1 MSESMKLPVGID
13 NFEKI
18 RRNGFYYI
26 DKTRLIE
33 QLFSNWGEVNLFTR
47 PRRFGKTLNMS
58 MLKSFFEIGAD
69 AALFDGLYISS
80 NKQLCDEHM
89 GKYPVIF
96 LSLKNG
102 EGLDFAAAK
111 YQMTELI
118 GTEARRFSFLQ
129 NSDELDAYDRET
141 YCSLC
146 KMNGG
151 QYVMEDHMLYAS
163 LQILSKLLYKHY
175 GKKTVILIDEYD
187 VPLDKAFQHGY
198 YREMVALMRTMF
210 GKALKTNDALQF
222 AVLTGCLRV
231 SKESIFTGLNNFKI
245 LSITDTRFEE
255 QFGFTDE
262 EVKELLTY
270 YHVENRFSETK
281 EWYDGYRA
289 AAGDYLYNP
298 RSVVCAL
305 RDNQLANY
313 WTSSGTYDS
322 IFNYIKG
329 NIADVRNDLVLM
341 VAGEHV
347 PAKMQ
352 QYAAT
357 ANALHTKDQIY
368 SAMVVYGLLTYENGK
383 VFIPNKELMDKF
395 DELLLSNQQLG
406 YVYRLARESQRMLQ
420 ATIHGDTDTMEEI
433 LEYVHDTEVPIY
445 SYNSEVELSA
455 IVNLVYLSARDEYRV
470 EREDKAGKG
479 FVDFIFYPKRNN
491 IPGIILELKIDHT
504 PQKAIEQIKE
514 KNYQLR
520 FQGKIGEIPVYEGS
534 ILAVGISYD
543 KKTKKHSCE
552 VEML

>member
-1 MSESMKLPVGID
+1 MGRYLNSSTPYALYQGETNQPYFVDKSLLLAELFPVLDAGNQHIC
-13 NFEKI
+13 I
-18 RRNGFYYI
+18 
-26 DKTRLIE
+26 
-33 QLFSNWGEVNLFTR
+33 TR
-47 PRRFGKTLNMS
+47 PRRFGKTIMANMIAAFLSKKVDSDSIFSRLKITSNLKYKEYRNKYNVISIDFSKISRSCDSYSDYIGKIETTLIRDLKKEYTQIEVYEDDSAADVLETIFEECNQERFVFVLDEWDFIFHKDFINEENKKQYIQFLSNLLKDRPYVQMTYMTGILPIAKYSDGSELNM
-58 MLKSFFEIGAD
+58 F
-69 AALFDGLYISS
+69 
-80 NKQLCDEHM
+80 
-89 GKYPVIF
+89 
-96 LSLKNG
+96 
-102 EGLDFAAAK
+102 
-111 YQMTELI
+111 
-118 GTEARRFSFLQ
+118 
-129 NSDELDAYDRET
+129 
-141 YCSLC
+141 
-146 KMNGG
+146 
-151 QYVMEDHMLYAS
+151 
-163 LQILSKLLYKHY
+163 
-175 GKKTVILIDEYD
+175 DEYD
-187 VPLDKAFQHGY
+187 MA
-198 YREMVALMRTMF
+198 
-210 GKALKTNDALQF
+210 
-222 AVLTGCLRV
+222 C
-231 SKESIFTGLNNFKI
+231 KEKYS
-245 LSITDTRFEE
+245 EY
-255 QFGFTDE
+255 FGFLDE
-262 EVKELLTY
+262 EVDQLYDIYKKITKNPKILRSEL
-270 YHVENRFSETK
+270 K

-491 IPGIILELKIDHT
+491 IPGIILELKIDHI

-552 VEML
+552 VEMLSKDT

>member
-1 MSESMKLPVGID
+1 MGRYLNSSTPYALYQGETNQPYFVDKSLLLAELFPVLDAGNQHIC
-13 NFEKI
+13 I
-18 RRNGFYYI
+18 
-26 DKTRLIE
+26 
-33 QLFSNWGEVNLFTR
+33 TR
-47 PRRFGKTLNMS
+47 PRRFGKTIMANMIAAFLSKKVDSDSIFSRLKITSNLKYKEYRNKYNVISIDFSKISRSCDSYSDYIGKIETTLIRDLKKEYPQIEVYEDDSAADVLETIFEECNQERFVFVLDEWDFIFHKDFINEENKKQYIQFLSNLLKDRPYVQITYMTGILPIAKYSDGSELNM
-58 MLKSFFEIGAD
+58 F
-69 AALFDGLYISS
+69 
-80 NKQLCDEHM
+80 
-89 GKYPVIF
+89 
-96 LSLKNG
+96 
-102 EGLDFAAAK
+102 
-111 YQMTELI
+111 
-118 GTEARRFSFLQ
+118 
-129 NSDELDAYDRET
+129 
-141 YCSLC
+141 
-146 KMNGG
+146 
-151 QYVMEDHMLYAS
+151 
-163 LQILSKLLYKHY
+163 
-175 GKKTVILIDEYD
+175 DEYD
-187 VPLDKAFQHGY
+187 
-198 YREMVALMRTMF
+198 MV
-210 GKALKTNDALQF
+210 
-222 AVLTGCLRV
+222 C
-231 SKESIFTGLNNFKI
+231 KEKYS
-245 LSITDTRFEE
+245 EY
-255 QFGFTDE
+255 FGFLDE
-262 EVKELLTY
+262 EVDQLYDIYKKITKNPKILRSEL
-270 YHVENRFSETK
+270 K

-329 NIADVRNDLVLM
+329 NIADVLNDLVLM

-357 ANALHTKDQIY
+357 ANVLHTKDQIY

-520 FQGKIGEIPVYEGS
+520 FQGKIGEISVYEGS

>member
-1 MSESMKLPVGID
+1 MGTYLNPGNDEFYNAVKKS
-13 NFEKI
+13 KI
-18 RRNGFYYI
+18 YV
-26 DKTRLIE
+26 DKTELLKFTNSVLCGE
-33 QLFSNWGEVNLFTR
+33 QKDICVSR
-47 PRRFGKTLNMS
+47 PRRFGKSMTANMLVAYYS
-58 MLKSFFEIGAD
+58 KGCESKE
-69 AALFDGLYISS
+69 LFDGLKVAEEQGYEEHL
-80 NKQLCDEHM
+80 NKYNVIHINMIDFLSRAESMDGLIDYMQRRLLWDIKKEYSDVDCFDWNDLVDVLETIYSEKKQSFVIIIDEWDCIFR
-89 GKYPVIF
+89 KYPDNVEEQ
-96 LSLKNG
+96 KKY
-102 EGLDFAAAK
+102 LDFLRFFIKGKSYVALAYMTGILPIKK
-111 YQMTELI
+111 YGEHSALNM
-118 GTEARRFSFLQ
+118 F
-129 NSDELDAYDRET
+129 
-141 YCSLC
+141 
-146 KMNGG
+146 
-151 QYVMEDHMLYAS
+151 
-163 LQILSKLLYKHY
+163 
-175 GKKTVILIDEYD
+175 DEYD
-187 VPLDKAFQHGY
+187 MA
-198 YREMVALMRTMF
+198 
-210 GKALKTNDALQF
+210 
-222 AVLTGCLRV
+222 C
-231 SKESIFTGLNNFKI
+231 KEKYS
-245 LSITDTRFEE
+245 EY
-255 QFGFTDE
+255 FGFLDE
-262 EVKELLTY
+262 EVDQLYDIYKKITKNPKILRSEL
-270 YHVENRFSETK
+270 K

>member
-1 MSESMKLPVGID
+1 MTYMTGILPIAKYSDGSE
-13 NFEKI
+13 
-18 RRNGFYYI
+18 
-26 DKTRLIE
+26 
-33 QLFSNWGEVNLFTR
+33 
-47 PRRFGKTLNMS
+47 LNM
-58 MLKSFFEIGAD
+58 F
-69 AALFDGLYISS
+69 
-80 NKQLCDEHM
+80 
-89 GKYPVIF
+89 
-96 LSLKNG
+96 
-102 EGLDFAAAK
+102 
-111 YQMTELI
+111 
-118 GTEARRFSFLQ
+118 
-129 NSDELDAYDRET
+129 
-141 YCSLC
+141 
-146 KMNGG
+146 
-151 QYVMEDHMLYAS
+151 
-163 LQILSKLLYKHY
+163 
-175 GKKTVILIDEYD
+175 DEYD
-187 VPLDKAFQHGY
+187 MA
-198 YREMVALMRTMF
+198 
-210 GKALKTNDALQF
+210 
-222 AVLTGCLRV
+222 C
-231 SKESIFTGLNNFKI
+231 KEKYS
-245 LSITDTRFEE
+245 EY
-255 QFGFTDE
+255 FGFLDE
-262 EVKELLTY
+262 EVDQLYDIYKKITKNPKILRSEL
-270 YHVENRFSETK
+270 K

-470 EREDKAGKG
+470 EREDKAEKDLWIL
-479 FVDFIFYPKRNN
+479 FFIQKE
-491 IPGIILELKIDHT
+491 IIYLELFWNLK
-504 PQKAIEQIKE
+504 
-514 KNYQLR
+514 
-520 FQGKIGEIPVYEGS
+520 
-534 ILAVGISYD
+534 
-543 KKTKKHSCE
+543 
-552 VEML
+552 